1 MEALA
6 LWRFGSLG
14 HCRIEALGSET
25 VTPNGAFTAASAGIF
40 AGVSA
45 RAVGSGPLRTVSCSS
60 AVSDPVSGMSGQ
72 IALEPFDS
80 GIHEPGL
87 TVKAASPHAAALP
100 IADVDL
106 LPVDRGGA
114 TPPTPST
121 SNCAASTLLK
131 RPHDEDG
138 NHCSLAPLADLD
150 ANLDLAGD
158 GESMDPSEAKRQ
170 KRMRRNRESAA
181 MSRERKKAYIEQL
194 ESKLSELSA
203 LASQL
208 RSENDALRNGRA
220 PLEGSAPVPVGLSS
234 ALVSRPTK
242 PEDSLLLMPCLQTSD
257 NDSESNDGT
266 DPTPEVYSS
275 LEVFSQEP
283 PSSLTLPAEPAALFV
298 SAIDSF
304 DS

>member
-1 MEALA
+1 M
-6 LWRFGSLG
+6 
-14 HCRIEALGSET
+14 T
-25 VTPNGAFTAASAGIF
+25 KV
-40 AGVSA
+40 
-45 RAVGSGPLRTVSCSS
+45 
-60 AVSDPVSGMSGQ
+60 
-72 IALEPFDS
+72 
-80 GIHEPGL
+80 
-87 TVKAASPHAAALP
+87 ASPHAAALP

-106 LPVDRGGA
+106 LPVDCGGA

-121 SNCAASTLLK
+121 SNYEVATQPSTLMG
-131 RPHDEDG
+131 PHD
-138 NHCSLAPLADLD
+138 HRSLAPLADLD
-150 ANLDLAGD
+150 ANLDLA

-220 PLEGSAPVPVGLSS
+220 PLEGSAPVPIGRSP
-234 ALVSRPTK
+234 ALVSRPPK
-242 PEDSLLLMPCLQTSD
+242 LEHSLLLMPCLQTSD

>member
-1 MEALA
+1 M
-6 LWRFGSLG
+6 
-14 HCRIEALGSET
+14 HIY
-25 VTPNGAFTAASAGIF
+25 
-40 AGVSA
+40 
-45 RAVGSGPLRTVSCSS
+45 
-60 AVSDPVSGMSGQ
+60 
-72 IALEPFDS
+72 LEPFDS

-87 TVKAASPHAAALP
+87 TVKVASPHAAALP

-106 LPVDRGGA
+106 LLAGRGGA

-121 SNCAASTLLK
+121 NCEVATQSSTLPLK

-138 NHCSLAPLADLD
+138 NHRSLAPLADLD
-150 ANLDLAGD
+150 ANLDLA

-203 LASQL
+203 MASTL

-220 PLEGSAPVPVGLSS
+220 PLEGSAPVAVPSS
-234 ALVSRPTK
+234 VLVPA
-242 PEDSLLLMPCLQTSD
+242 PAELEESLLLMPCLQTSD

-266 DPTPEVYSS
+266 DSYTLEVYSS

-283 PSSLTLPAEPAALFV
+283 PSSLTLPAEPAALFD

>member
-1 MEALA
+1 M
-6 LWRFGSLG
+6 
-14 HCRIEALGSET
+14 T
-25 VTPNGAFTAASAGIF
+25 
-40 AGVSA
+40 
-45 RAVGSGPLRTVSCSS
+45 
-60 AVSDPVSGMSGQ
+60 GQ
-72 IALEPFDS
+72 MHIYLEPFDS

-87 TVKAASPHAAALP
+87 TVKVASPHAAALP

-106 LPVDRGGA
+106 LLVDRGGA

-121 SNCAASTLLK
+121 NCEVATQFSTLPLK

-138 NHCSLAPLADLD
+138 NHRSLAPLADLD
-150 ANLDLAGD
+150 ANLDLAG
-158 GESMDPSEAKRQ
+158 ESTDPSEAKRQ

-208 RSENDALRNGRA
+208 RNENDALRNGRA
-220 PLEGSAPVPVGLSS
+220 PLEGSAPVPIGLSS
-234 ALVSRPTK
+234 AKL
-242 PEDSLLLMPCLQTSD
+242 EDSLLLMPCLQTSD

-266 DPTPEVYSS
+266 DPTPEVHSS

-283 PSSLTLPAEPAALFV
+283 PSSLTLPAEPAALFD

>member
-1 MEALA
+1 M
-6 LWRFGSLG
+6 
-14 HCRIEALGSET
+14 
-25 VTPNGAFTAASAGIF
+25 
-40 AGVSA
+40 SA
-45 RAVGSGPLRTVSCSS
+45 RVVGSGPLRTVSCSS

-72 IALEPFDS
+72 IALELFDS

-87 TVKAASPHAAALP
+87 KVASPHAAALP

-121 SNCAASTLLK
+121 SNCKVATQPSTLPLK

-266 DPTPEVYSS
+266 ETTPEVYSS